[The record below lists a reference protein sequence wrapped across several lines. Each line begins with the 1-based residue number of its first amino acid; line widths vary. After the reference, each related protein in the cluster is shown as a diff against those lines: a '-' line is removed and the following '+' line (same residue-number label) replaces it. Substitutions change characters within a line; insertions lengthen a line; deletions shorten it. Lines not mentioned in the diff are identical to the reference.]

1 MDTMPLQPLIWE
13 LACCLD
19 TLYEI
24 LDNLEDIRIGLEKG
38 QDISTFLAPA
48 FDPFKTIGKYC

>member
-1 MDTMPLQPLIWE
+1 MPLQPLIWE